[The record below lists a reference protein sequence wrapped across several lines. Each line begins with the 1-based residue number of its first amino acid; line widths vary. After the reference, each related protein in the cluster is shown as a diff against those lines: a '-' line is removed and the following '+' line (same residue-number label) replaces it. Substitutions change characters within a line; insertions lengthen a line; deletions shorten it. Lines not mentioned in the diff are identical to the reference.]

1 MDDVITQLKAS
12 DFDEFLPF
20 QNRSFGSPPDR
31 GLDWLVPTMYRPTT
45 WHMQCNYAIRRNGAL
60 AAIVGLY
67 PITWHAGARSL
78 RIAGI
83 GGVSTE
89 PALRGAGL
97 MSKMMTHIKQVI
109 RDQGYPLSFL
119 GGQRQRYRY
128 FGWDRCGLS
137 LKARISP
144 ACVKHRFAGAPP
156 VRIQLEPADESSPLL
171 SDIKALH
178 DQQARHCDRSA
189 ERFGAF
195 LCQWGNHPIVAR
207 GRDGKVV
214 GYAILNRDETEI
226 FELLG
231 TDSDT
236 TFEIL
241 RALSVRRGRDP
252 LTLVVDGLPNEL
264 RLAIASFAERL
275 STADSGNWQVFDWP
289 VTISTLM
296 SIRHEERPLAS
307 GSVVI
312 GIEDETSAFR
322 LTVDRSGPRCAPT
335 NDDPDIRA
343 DGPAMA
349 QLLFGPWPPTQV
361 MTLSNEASILETWCP
376 LPLAIPK
383 QDEV

>member
-1 MDDVITQLKAS
+1 MDDEIIQLSAS
-12 DFDEFLPF
+12 DFDEFIRF
-20 QNRSFGSPPDR
+20 QNRSFRYPPDR
-31 GLDWLVPTMYRPTT
+31 GLDWLVPTMYRPTA
-45 WHMQCNYAIRRNGAL
+45 WHMQCNYAMRRNGAF

-67 PITWHAGARSL
+67 PITWHLGARTL

-89 PALRGAGL
+89 PALRGTGL
-97 MSKMMTHIKQVI
+97 MSKMMIRIKQVI

-119 GGQRQRYRY
+119 GGQRHRYRY

-137 LKARISP
+137 LKAHISP
-144 ACVKHRFAGAPP
+144 ACVKHRFAAAPP
-156 VRIQLEPADESSPLL
+156 VRIHLEPAGECSPLL
-171 SDIKALH
+171 SDIRALH

-189 ERFGAF
+189 EQFGAF
-195 LCQWGNHPIVAR
+195 LCQWGNHPIVAV
-207 GRDGKVV
+207 GSDEEVA
-214 GYAILNRDETEI
+214 GYAILNRDETEV

-236 TFEIL
+236 ILEIL
-241 RALSVRRGRDP
+241 RALSARRGPDP
-252 LTLVVDGLPNEL
+252 LTLVADGLPYDL
-264 RLAIASFAERL
+264 RLDIASFAEKL

-296 SIRHEERPLAS
+296 SIRHEERPLAA

-312 GIEDETSAFR
+312 GIDGEASAFR
-322 LTVDRSGPRCAPT
+322 LTVDRSGPRCAAT
-335 NDDPDIRA
+335 NDEPDVRA
-343 DGPAMA
+343 DGPAMV

-361 MTLSNEASILETWCP
+361 MTLSNEASILEAWCP